1 MEHSAVR
8 VYLWNPTTRAEGAQ
22 TLSKQTLKALISCQG
37 SPVDSMVIKLVQ
49 ETHQPVTTNIHL
61 KYINK
66 FSAHGVS
73 FI

>member
-49 ETHQPVTTNIHL
+49 DTHQPVN
-61 KYINK
+61 
-66 FSAHGVS
+66 
-73 FI
+73 